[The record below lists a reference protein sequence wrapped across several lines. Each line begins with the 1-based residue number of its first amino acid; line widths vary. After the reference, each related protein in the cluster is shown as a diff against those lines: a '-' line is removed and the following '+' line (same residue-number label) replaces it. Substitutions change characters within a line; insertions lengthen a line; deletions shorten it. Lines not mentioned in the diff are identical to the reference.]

1 MGQPKGKTGNP
12 RGKPIGTKNKTTI
25 KTKEIITAFIEDKI
39 KDVTKAFDE
48 LEPKDKVSAFISLLK
63 YVIPPARD
71 LDADKNNREVMDS
84 LVDRL
89 FNRGKSSE

>member
-12 RGKPIGTKNKTTI
+12 AGKPKGTKNKTTI
-25 KTKEIITAFIEDKI
+25 KTKEIITSFVENKL
-39 KDVTKAFDE
+39 KDVMKAFDE
-48 LEPKDKVSAFISLLK
+48 LEPKDKVSAFTSLLK

-71 LDADKNNREVMDS
+71 TEADKNNKEALDS

-89 FNRGKSSE
+89 FNRENKE

>member
-12 RGKPIGTKNKTTI
+12 AGKPKGTKNKTTV
-25 KTKEIITAFIEDKI
+25 KMKEVITSFLEDQVGEVQKSF
-39 KDVTKAFDE
+39 KNLDD
-48 LEPKDKVSAFISLLK
+48 KDKVSAFISLLK

-71 LDADKNNREVMDS
+71 TEADKNNKEALDS

-89 FNRGKSSE
+89 FNRENKE